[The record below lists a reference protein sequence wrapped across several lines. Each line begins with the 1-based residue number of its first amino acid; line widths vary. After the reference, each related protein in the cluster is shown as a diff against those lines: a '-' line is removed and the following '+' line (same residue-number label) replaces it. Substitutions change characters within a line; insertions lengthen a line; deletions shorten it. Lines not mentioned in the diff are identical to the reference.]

1 RRRAAGRG
9 LRPVAADDPRA
20 SAVGSTGRP
29 RLGRPRRR
37 ARRTRRARP
46 APRPAAC
53 RLRRRGGAPAWRVH
67 GSDAHRPAGRTLVR
81 RAGRTPRR
89 ARAAGATQ
97 GVVAGRPRYAALTP
111 PLARKRERELE
122 PLLVSFP

>member
-1 RRRAAGRG
+1 GRG

-29 RLGRPRRR
+29 RPGQPR
-37 ARRTRRARP
+37 RRTRRTWHARP

-53 RLRRRGGAPAWRVH
+53 RLRRRDGAPAWRVH
-67 GSDAHRPAGRTLVR
+67 GGAAHRPAGRTLVR

-97 GVVAGRPRYAALTP
+97 GVVAGRPRTAAPTP
-111 PLARKRERELE
+111 LLPSERERELE
-122 PLLVSFP
+122 